1 MSSNSLGNVLTLTT
15 FGESHGPAIGGILD
29 GFPAGIALDISLV
42 QRQLDRRK
50 PGQSALSTARKESD
64 TVEVLSGMMD
74 GKSTGA
80 PIAFML
86 KNEDQ
91 RSKDYSNLKDVY
103 RPGHADYTYQA
114 KYGIRDHR
122 GGGRSSA
129 RTTAA
134 WVAGGSLA
142 EQLLPEG
149 VEIIAWVDRVG
160 TLSLDANTKPK
171 NRTEVDQSDI
181 RCPEAST
188 AAAMEALVKEVKA
201 QGDSLGGTIRC
212 IVRGVPAGW
221 GEPQFNK
228 LSAALGHAMLSI
240 NAVKGFEIGD
250 GFAIA
255 QKRGSEVQDLF
266 EVEEGQVKTSANH
279 SGGLQGGISN
289 GAELDFRVAFKP
301 VSSIAIAQQTITKE
315 LEKTEIK
322 IEGRHDPLVLP
333 RAVPIVESLTALV
346 LANFYL
352 LQKVHS

>member
-1 MSSNSLGNVLTLTT
+1 MSSNSLGQVLTLTT
-15 FGESHGPAIGGILD
+15 FGESHGPAVGGILD
-29 GFPAGIALDISLV
+29 GFPAGISLDFAAV
-42 QRQLDRRK
+42 QRQLDRRR
-50 PGQSALSTARKESD
+50 PGQSDLSTARKESD
-64 TVEVLSGMMD
+64 TLEVLSGILN

-91 RSKDYSNLKDVY
+91 RSKDYDSLKDVY

-129 RTTAA
+129 RTTAP
-134 WVAGGSLA
+134 WVAGGTLA
-142 EQLLPEG
+142 EQVLPSG
-149 VEIIAWVDRVG
+149 IEIIAWVDRVG
-160 TLSLDANTKPK
+160 NIALDPAEKASG
-171 NRTEVDQSDI
+171 REQVDQSPV
-181 RCPEAST
+181 RCPHAST
-188 AAAMEALVKEVKA
+188 AASMEALVKEVKSE
-201 QGDSLGGTIRC
+201 GDSLGGSIRC
-212 IVRGVPAGW
+212 IVKGVPAGW

-250 GFAIA
+250 GFSIA

-266 EVEEGQVKTSANH
+266 EAKDGQVQTLANH
-279 SGGLQGGISN
+279 SGGVQGGISN

-301 VSSIAIAQQTITKE
+301 VSSIAIAQQTITQN
-315 LEKTEIK
+315 LDSTEIK

-352 LQKVHS
+352 LQKLHA